1 MLICKKR
8 SNPLGDVMSG
18 RRIDDHSF
26 WAGGKGKDS
35 VFPDGP
41 HKVKTETSAEGS
53 GHLGSEYPDT
63 TEDIRRDQMQGDSK
77 IKGRKIKSGYR
88 Y

>member
-1 MLICKKR
+1 
-8 SNPLGDVMSG
+8 MSG

-41 HKVKTETSAEGS
+41 HKCKVESSAEGF
-53 GHLGSEYPDT
+53 GSLSHYEDT
-63 TEDIRRDQMQGDSK
+63 TEA
-77 IKGRKIKSGYR
+77 IKSTQVAAKGKVHSHPHKPGTR
-88 Y
+88 N

>member
-1 MLICKKR
+1 MPADSQKMGHAK
-8 SNPLGDVMSG
+8 SG
-18 RRIDDHSF
+18 GQRIDDHSF

-41 HKVKTETSAEGS
+41 HKTKDESSADSFGSMMPYEDSTE
-53 GHLGSEYPDT
+53 
-63 TEDIRRDQMQGDSK
+63 K
-77 IKGRKIKSGYR
+77 IKAQQNMNTKKVHGHPQKPLHR